1 MRRLL
6 SLGLCICLAL
16 MCAVTAHAEDMSA
29 VVAAY
34 EASIKWDAVY
44 DVVVAGFGGAGA
56 STAITAADL
65 GQKVL
70 VVEKAP
76 EGHEG
81 GNTRYSAQVVLC
93 TNDAERMHTYL
104 QNLQVGFTTVSDEM
118 LRAYAEGL
126 SENVQWLVD
135 LGANPDTLKL
145 TVGAGAEWPAL
156 EGSDSKVTA
165 YIDGEMLTSKFWKLL
180 KQNVEARADKI
191 DVWYN
196 TPAVE
201 LIQEPQSGVIL
212 GLTVENNGER
222 YNVRAAKGVV
232 LCTGGFECNQEMA
245 QNYLT
250 LPELYPAGTT
260 YNTGDGIL
268 MAQKVGANLW
278 HMNNTAGPYLNV
290 INKDTGRA
298 MTVFFQGSSSI
309 TKTSS
314 IFVGSDG
321 TRFLNEPQSLNHGY
335 INFHGYYT
343 RPSQAY
349 PAYII
354 FDQNAMQ
361 NTQIFAS
368 WGESNHVGVDDGYI
382 LSADTLEALAEKI
395 GISAEGLVSEVE
407 KYNGYCEAG
416 FDPQFGRA
424 KDTLI
429 AIGEGPYYAIELHP
443 SVLNTQGGPER
454 NEKAEVISL
463 EGKPIPHLYSAGEL
477 GSIWGFIYQGAGNLG
492 ECAVFGR
499 IAAQSAAQNTDYA
512 PAGGLVA
519 NPVSFVSQE
528 AEAVA
533 LKENEF
539 LGTGSGMGGD
549 IRVKVCVED
558 KKITAV
564 DILSQTETVG
574 IADPALKQMPER
586 IINANNLD
594 VDICT
599 GCTVTSKAI
608 LEAVRSAL
616 EQAQEKGLYV
626 IVEAEKAEE
635 KKEIVLGEHD
645 YLGTG
650 VGKNG
655 DVTVKVT
662 YKDGKIQAIECVAEE
677 ESLGKDTIPVFINRI
692 LEAGTEDVDAV
703 TGSTLTCDAIREA
716 VKNALKDVR

>member
-1 MRRLL
+1 MVKKLV
-6 SLGLCICLAL
+6 SIGLCICLVLGCAGMAL
-16 MCAVTAHAEDMSA
+16 AEDLNA
-29 VVAAY
+29 AVAAF
-34 EASIKWDAVY
+34 EASVKWDALY

-76 EGHEG
+76 QGHEG

-93 TNDAERMHTYL
+93 TNDADRMHTYL
-104 QNLQVGFTTVSDEM
+104 QNLQVGFDTVSDEM
-118 LRAYAEGL
+118 LWAYAEGL
-126 SENVQWLVD
+126 SENAQWLID
-135 LGANPDTLKL
+135 LGANADTLKL
-145 TVGAGAEWPAL
+145 TVGAGAEWPEL

-180 KQNVEARADKI
+180 KQNVEARADSI
-191 DVWYN
+191 DIWYN

-212 GLTVENNGER
+212 GLTVENGGER
-222 YNVRAAKGVV
+222 YNIRAVKGVV

-245 QNYLT
+245 QNYLN

-290 INKDTGRA
+290 INKDTGRG

-309 TKTSS
+309 TKKSA
-314 IFVGSDG
+314 IFVGADG
-321 TRFLNEPQSLNHGY
+321 TRFLNESQSLNHGY
-335 INFHGYYT
+335 VNFHGYFA

-349 PAYII
+349 PAYIV
-354 FDQNAMQ
+354 FDSSAME
-361 NTQIFAS
+361 NTQIFDA
-368 WGESNHVGVDDGYI
+368 WGEGNHVGVEEGYI
-382 LSADTLEALAEKI
+382 VSADTLEALAEKI
-395 GISAEGLVSEVE
+395 GVSAEGLVNEVQ
-407 KYNGYCEAG
+407 KYNGYCENG

-429 AIGEGPYYAIELHP
+429 PLGEGPYYAIELHP
-443 SVLNTQGGPER
+443 TVLNTQGGPER

-463 EGKPIPHLYSAGEL
+463 DGEPIPHLYSAGEL

-499 IAAQSAAQNTDYA
+499 IAAQSAAANNDYA
-512 PAGGLVA
+512 PAEGLVE
-519 NPVSFVSQE
+519 NPVMFTEQE
-528 AEAVA
+528 TEEVA
-533 LKENEF
+533 LESNEF
-539 LGTGSGMGGD
+539 IGVGSGMGGD
-549 IRVKVCVED
+549 VRVKVEVQEGKVSAVE
-558 KKITAV
+558 
-564 DILSQTETVG
+564 ILSQTETVG
-574 IADPALKQMPER
+574 IADPALEQMPEK
-586 IINANNLD
+586 ILEANSIY
-594 VDICT
+594 VDTCA

-608 LEAVRSAL
+608 IEAVRFAL
-616 EQAQEKGLYV
+616 EQAQEEGLYV
-626 IVEAEKAEE
+626 LAEE
-635 KKEIVLGEHD
+635 EVVEKEEIVLGEHD

-655 DVTVKVT
+655 NVTVKVT
-662 YKDGKIQAIECVAEE
+662 YEDGEIRAIECVEHE
-677 ESLGKDTIPVFINRI
+677 ESLGGDAIPAFIARI
-692 LEAGTEDVDAV
+692 MEAGTEDVDVV
-703 TGSTLTCDAIREA
+703 TGSTLTCDAIRQG
-716 VKNALKDVR
+716 VKDALKDVR